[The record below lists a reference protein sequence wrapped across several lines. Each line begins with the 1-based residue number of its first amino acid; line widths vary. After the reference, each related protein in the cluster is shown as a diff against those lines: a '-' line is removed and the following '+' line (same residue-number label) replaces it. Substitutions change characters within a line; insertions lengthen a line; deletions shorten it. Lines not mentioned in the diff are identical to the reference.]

1 MYPFQKLVL
10 PSALLAQKNGQLPA
24 QMLAKVKTGGLMYAP
39 VAAHFNRL
47 FDDALSNGI
56 KLVNIGDYRSFD
68 GQLKM
73 FMDRY
78 SLNNQGRNPQVTR
91 QYEGKTWYLKPGKAP
106 SAAPDPTGKKGSNH
120 GWGLAMDLGLNANGK
135 TVALDSDARVRDWMC
150 ANAPRYGFFLQTAD
164 KSSKEFE
171 FWHWQYVLGD
181 ANPDGS
187 VAPAAPATSAPAGT
201 PALRFDFPGKP
212 LRKGSKG
219 DAVKLIQSIVGA
231 TPDGDFG
238 ARTEARVKEY
248 QAKNGLSS
256 DGVVGKITWAKM
268 FG

>member
-78 SLNNQGRNPQVTR
+78 ALNDQGRNPQVTR
-91 QYEGKTWYLKPGKAP
+91 Q
-106 SAAPDPTGKKGSNH
+106 
-120 GWGLAMDLGLNANGK
+120 
-135 TVALDSDARVRDWMC
+135 
-150 ANAPRYGFFLQTAD
+150 
-164 KSSKEFE
+164 
-171 FWHWQYVLGD
+171 
-181 ANPDGS
+181 
-187 VAPAAPATSAPAGT
+187 
-201 PALRFDFPGKP
+201 
-212 LRKGSKG
+212 
-219 DAVKLIQSIVGA
+219 
-231 TPDGDFG
+231 
-238 ARTEARVKEY
+238 
-248 QAKNGLSS
+248 
-256 DGVVGKITWAKM
+256 
-268 FG
+268 